1 MTIQKLSSAI
11 ALFALA
17 GAASA
22 ANQPFTATNA
32 TVTINPSAISSTG
45 YTAAATGGA
54 TLSGSTLTIAVESV
68 GLDASPGPLDIN
80 FAQTAG
86 LRLTKAFNPSI
97 ALTDFTF
104 DLSTNTLFG
113 DLLVG
118 SALLP
123 ILNLNDQSLLT
134 ATSVSSSFGG
144 VVGTNITSS
153 ATTRTLGLDASG
165 FVLSQGFRD
174 YLTAAEL
181 NPDDY
186 GYIADLIGSVKIGT
200 VSVTPTVP
208 AIPEPSTYALMG
220 LGLVGMALVSRRR
233 RQA

>member
-32 TVTINPSAISSTG
+32 TVAVNPSAISSTG
-45 YTAAATGGA
+45 YSVSSTGGA
-54 TLSGSTLTIAVESV
+54 TLSSNTLTIAVESV
-68 GLDASPGPLDIN
+68 GLDTSPGPIDIN

-86 LRLTKAFNPSI
+86 LRLTKVLSPSVT
-97 ALTDFTF
+97 LSDFTF
-104 DLSTNTLFG
+104 DVGTNTLFG

-118 SALLP
+118 STLLP

-153 ATTRTLGLDASG
+153 ASTRTLGLNASG

-186 GYIADLIGSVKIGT
+186 GYIADLIGNVKIGT
-200 VSVTPTVP
+200 VSVTP

-220 LGLVGMALVSRRR
+220 LGLVGVALVSRRR

>member
-32 TVTINPSAISSTG
+32 AVTIDTSAISSTG
-45 YTAAATGGA
+45 YTASATGGA
-54 TLSGSTLTIAVESV
+54 SLSGSTLTIGVESI

-80 FAQTAG
+80 FNQAAG
-86 LRLTKAFNPSI
+86 LRLAKGATVAT
-97 ALTDFTF
+97 LTDFTF
-104 DLSTNTLFG
+104 DLATNTLFG
-113 DLLVG
+113 DLNASFLGV
-118 SALLP
+118 SVLS
-123 ILNLNDQSLLT
+123 LNDQSLLT
-134 ATSVSSSFGG
+134 ATTVSSSFGG

-153 ATTRTLGLDASG
+153 GTARTLGLQASG
-165 FVLSQGFRD
+165 FDLSQGFRD
-174 YLTAAEL
+174 YLLGTGQ
-181 NPDDY
+181 NPDDF
-186 GYIADLIGSVKIGT
+186 GYIADLITNVKIGT

>member
-32 TVTINPSAISSTG
+32 AVTINTSAISSTG
-45 YTAAATGGA
+45 YTVSATGGA
-54 TLSGSTLTIAVESV
+54 SLSGSTLTIGVESV
-68 GLDASPGPLDIN
+68 SLDASPGPLDIN
-80 FAQTAG
+80 FNQAAG
-86 LRLTKAFNPSI
+86 LRLAKGATVAT
-97 ALTDFTF
+97 LTDFTF
-104 DLSTNTLFG
+104 DLATNTLFG
-113 DLLVG
+113 DLNASFLGV
-118 SALLP
+118 SVLS
-123 ILNLNDQSLLT
+123 LNDQSLLT
-134 ATSVSSSFGG
+134 ASTVSSSFGG

-153 ATTRTLGLDASG
+153 STARTLGLQASG
-165 FVLSQGFRD
+165 FALSQGFRD
-174 YLTAAEL
+174 YLLGTGQ
-181 NPDDY
+181 NPDDF
-186 GYIADLIGSVKIGT
+186 GYIADLITNVKIGT